1 MEPAVKKITTET
13 QRRHGERRDENYF
26 NYKIFFIVRGRPGTS
41 QQSNKFICT
50 ILKNCLKMLRELHY
64 SKDKLPFGF
73 SQRMNNDTKYVALAK
88 PPKCLAK
95 APFAFLILT
104 VG

>member
-1 MEPAVKKITTET
+1 
-13 QRRHGERRDENYF
+13 
-26 NYKIFFIVRGRPGTS
+26 
-41 QQSNKFICT
+41 
-50 ILKNCLKMLRELHY
+50 MLRELHY